1 MFVTTAHQRV
11 SESLRDSID
20 TGVWSSGDQ
29 LPTEMELMRQYG
41 VSRNTVRQALAN
53 LEMSN
58 HVRRQQGKGTFVSE
72 LGVSHVLGDL
82 RSFTETLRDLK
93 MVPGIE
99 NLSIQVDASP
109 PEEAKRFLPG
119 THLWVVERT
128 RTADGRPFSRMQSW
142 LPDAIASALDPNLFG
157 ENQSLY
163 AQIENVLNIRPAE
176 ATEIIRS
183 EGATREDATALKIDQ
198 DTPLLSTYRWTS
210 DHRGQAIE
218 YVRSVSPGDRYE
230 YVIKL
235 RQ

>member
-1 MFVTTAHQRV
+1 VR
-11 SESLRDSID
+11 RSID
-20 TGVWSSGDQ
+20 AGQWTPGQQ
-29 LPTEMELMRQYG
+29 LPTEMELMSQFG
-41 VSRNTVRQALAN
+41 VSRNTVRQALAS

-72 LGVSHVLGDL
+72 QGVSHVLGDL

-93 MVPGIE
+93 KIPGIAD
-99 NLSIQVDASP
+99 LSIRVDENP
-109 PEEAKRFLPG
+109 PDEAKSFLPG

-142 LPDAIASALDPNLFG
+142 LPDAIASALILDDFA

-163 AQIENVLNIRPAE
+163 AQIENVLGIRPTE

-183 EGATREDATALKIDQ
+183 EGATIEDAAVLKISQ
-198 DTPLLSTYRWTS
+198 GVPLLSTYRWTS

>member
-1 MFVTTAHQRV
+1 
-11 SESLRDSID
+11 
-20 TGVWSSGDQ
+20 
-29 LPTEMELMRQYG
+29 MRTYG

-58 HVRRQQGKGTFVSE
+58 QVRRQQGKGTFVSE
-72 LGVSHVLGDL
+72 QGVSHVLGDL

-93 MVPGIE
+93 MEPGIE
-99 NLSIQVDASP
+99 NLTIRVDDSP
-109 PEEAKRFLPG
+109 PDEAKSFLPG
-119 THLWVVERT
+119 AHLWVVERT

-142 LPDAIASALDPNLFG
+142 LPDAIASALDPQQFAK
-157 ENQSLY
+157 NQSLY
-163 AQIENVLNIRPAE
+163 GQIEATLGIRPAA

-183 EGATREDATALKIDQ
+183 EGATPADAAALGLAR
-198 DTPLLSTYRWTS
+198 DTPMLSTYRWTS
-210 DHRGQAIE
+210 DHRGQPLE